1 MTQYACLSVHKSVSS
16 CILRR
21 RSREVENHNYLSH
34 ASGFVSDPGF
44 KEIIG
49 HPYNKTQ
56 HSSLERIFNN
66 VKYIQALLLIEE

>member
-1 MTQYACLSVHKSVSS
+1 VSS
-16 CILRR
+16 CILSR

-34 ASGFVSDPGF
+34 ASDFVSDPGF

-49 HPYNKTQ
+49 HPHYKTQ

-66 VKYIQALLLIEE
+66 VKYIQVLLLIDQ